1 MQKLAAY
8 QGQAHNAS
16 VIATFSHNGQRQNKH
31 QTPLSSYH
39 LLTALSTLSSLEN
52 IRPLLFLHV
61 FINMGVFFRE
71 DLIKAQLFLKKN

>member
-16 VIATFSHNGQRQNKH
+16 VIATFILKGRRQNKN

-39 LLTALSTLSSLEN
+39 L
-52 IRPLLFLHV
+52 
-61 FINMGVFFRE
+61 
-71 DLIKAQLFLKKN
+71 

>member
-16 VIATFSHNGQRQNKH
+16 VIATFIHKGQGQNKN

-39 LLTALSTLSSLEN
+39 L
-52 IRPLLFLHV
+52 
-61 FINMGVFFRE
+61 
-71 DLIKAQLFLKKN
+71 

>member
-16 VIATFSHNGQRQNKH
+16 VIATFIHNGQRQNTN

-39 LLTALSTLSSLEN
+39 L
-52 IRPLLFLHV
+52 
-61 FINMGVFFRE
+61 
-71 DLIKAQLFLKKN
+71 

>member
-16 VIATFSHNGQRQNKH
+16 VIATFIRVSDKTN

-39 LLTALSTLSSLEN
+39 L
-52 IRPLLFLHV
+52 
-61 FINMGVFFRE
+61 
-71 DLIKAQLFLKKN
+71 